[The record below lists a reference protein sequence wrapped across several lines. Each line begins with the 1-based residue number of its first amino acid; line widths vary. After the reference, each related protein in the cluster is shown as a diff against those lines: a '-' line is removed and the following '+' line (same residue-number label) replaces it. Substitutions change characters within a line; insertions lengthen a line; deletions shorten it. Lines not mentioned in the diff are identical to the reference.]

1 MNKEPSL
8 DDLLANRNQ
17 AFENLY
23 INLKSE
29 FIGFAR
35 KFNLKEEQI
44 IDIYQETFISFYENL
59 LNGKIKMLTSSTKTY
74 VFGIGKF
81 KIYQFLRSNSKLK
94 IIDEPVNPEL
104 SLDELTLT
112 NQDLDEKEKLV
123 KENFKKLSN
132 KCQQILE
139 FYYLQGKTLAD
150 IRDDQSYENV
160 NVVKSLKSR
169 CLRKLR
175 NLVNA

>member
-35 KFNLKEEQI
+35 KFNLKEEHI

-59 LNGKIKMLTSSTKTY
+59 LN
-74 VFGIGKF
+74 
-81 KIYQFLRSNSKLK
+81 
-94 IIDEPVNPEL
+94 
-104 SLDELTLT
+104 
-112 NQDLDEKEKLV
+112 
-123 KENFKKLSN
+123 
-132 KCQQILE
+132 
-139 FYYLQGKTLAD
+139 
-150 IRDDQSYENV
+150 
-160 NVVKSLKSR
+160 
-169 CLRKLR
+169 
-175 NLVNA
+175 